1 MNAACDV
8 EAMAPV
14 RGPHAAGQAAAAV
27 VGDRQRLGLAGIRDY
42 RDNRAEDLTGRGHR
56 TGWSG
61 ENSGLVVVTANP
73 RGRPPPA
80 RQPQRAFTGAG
91 PHVPPDPGPAA
102 PACPR
107 TH

>member
-1 MNAACDV
+1 MNAAWDV
-8 EAMAPV
+8 QPMAPV

-61 ENSGLVVVTANP
+61 ENSGLVVVTANR

-80 RQPQRAFTGAG
+80 REHERAFTGAG
-91 PHVPPDPGPAA
+91 PHALPGPRPVA
-102 PACPR
+102 PPAP
-107 TH
+107 